1 MLLPVIHD
9 ALGKVGLT
17 QRDIGFTVSGS
28 SDYLQGF
35 PFAFV
40 GALDAVG
47 AWPPIRESHLE
58 MDGAF
63 ALAEAIEVLQ
73 HGSGRGES
81 IDTAL
86 VYAFARPSR
95 GELDRT
101 LAIQLDPYS
110 VAPLWPD
117 ARGLAGLQAQ
127 AMRDSGRFADVPD
140 VTPTYVADGATAVI
154 LAVGDRAREL
164 TDDAGLDPGHRPPD
178 RVAGAGRP
186 RPHQVGVDADR
197 RRSMRA
203 LTTSTP
209 PGCTCCIHTRSCCS
223 RDALGLN
230 GQPVDAAA
238 GPMMVGGLERLASAA
253 AAVRRRDVG
262 GPSRT
267 RPAGRACSRT
277 WSLCCSKVTRHEP
290 GRGRRSRP
298 DEVRRQAPGR
308 LDRRSGP
315 RGREACARRR
325 RR

>member
-1 MLLPVIHD
+1 MTRLFDRQVAIVASASFETPSEPARNEVEMLLPVIHH

-63 ALAEAIEVLQ
+63 ALAEAVEVLQ
-73 HGSGRGES
+73 HGSGRGDQ

-140 VTPTYVADGATAVI
+140 VPATYVADGATAVI

-164 TDDAGLDPGHRPPD
+164 TSTPAWIRGIDHRIESPALGGRDLTVSTSTATAARHAGVD
-178 RVAGAGRP
+178 
-186 RPHQVGVDADR
+186 GVDA
-197 RRSMRA
+197 A
-203 LTTSTP
+203 WLHVLYP
-209 PGCTCCIHTRSCCS
+209 HQELLL

-230 GQPVDAAA
+230 GQPVHTAA
-238 GPMMVGGLERLASAA
+238 GPMMVGGLERLAAAA
-253 AAVRRRDVG
+253 AAVGD
-262 GPSRT
+262 
-267 RPAGRACSRT
+267 GRAERAVAHAT
-277 WSLCCSKVTRHEP
+277 
-290 GRGRRSRP
+290 
-298 DEVRRQAPGR
+298 
-308 LDRRSGP
+308 SGP
-315 RGREACARRR
+315 CLQQNLVAVLDGEAA
-325 RR
+325 

>member
-1 MLLPVIHD
+1 MTRAFDRPVAIVASASFETPSEPARNEVEMLLPVIHD
-9 ALGKVGLT
+9 ALGMVGLT
-17 QRDIGFTVSGS
+17 SQDIGFTVSGS

-73 HGSGRGES
+73 YGSGRGAS

-95 GELDRT
+95 GHLDRT

-127 AMRDSGRFADVPD
+127 AMRDSGRFPDVPS
-140 VTPTYVADGATAVI
+140 VTPTVVADGATAVV

-164 TDDAGLDPGHRPPD
+164 TTSPVWIRGIDHRIESPALGGRD
-178 RVAGAGRP
+178 LTRSVSAATAAQHAGAVDVDAAWLHVLY
-186 RPHQVGVDADR
+186 PHQELLLR
-197 RRSMRA
+197 E
-203 LTTSTP
+203 
-209 PGCTCCIHTRSCCS
+209 
-223 RDALGLN
+223 ALGLD
-230 GQPVDAAA
+230 GQPVHSKA
-238 GPMMVGGLERLASAA
+238 GPMMVGGLERFAAAA
-253 AAVRRRDVG
+253 AAVAD
-262 GPSRT
+262 
-267 RPAGRACSRT
+267 GRAQRAIAHAT
-277 WSLCCSKVTRHEP
+277 
-290 GRGRRSRP
+290 
-298 DEVRRQAPGR
+298 
-308 LDRRSGP
+308 SGP
-315 RGREACARRR
+315 CLQQNLVALLEGEAA
-325 RR
+325 